1 MTWHVPSAVQ
11 YTAVPQ
17 RDGAPLRAITVQ
29 DAIGDLP
36 PITNGSDNVEMSYS
50 GLSLGHHPLHLST

>member
-1 MTWHVPSAVQ
+1 MTQHLPSLVQ

-17 RDGAPLRAITVQ
+17 RDGAPLRAITVK

-36 PITNGSDNVEMSYS
+36 SITNGSSNVEMSYS
-50 GLSLGHHPLHLST
+50 GLSLGYHPLHLSS